1 MLMLMLMLMFMF
13 MFIMFMLW
21 HVHVLRYYSPS
32 QPNTL
37 WRYPPR
43 RNTLW
48 RYPPF
53 SDDVFY
59 LSLKKPILPKGRIQG
74 SKLPVIR
81 TPRGTDFVHRA
92 PAPHEP

>member
-74 SKLPVIR
+74 SKVAAGNPHAQGHR
-81 TPRGTDFVHRA
+81 FCTPRAG
-92 PAPHEP
+92 PP